1 MKRQPLLAKV
11 EFRFDV
17 GDVERFHIGVR
28 RPALARLDPQPF

>member
-17 GDVERFHIGVR
+17 RDVERFDVGGR
-28 RPALARLDPQPF
+28 RPVLARLDP